1 MESKFTTLINKDG
14 QYIRVDGKDII
25 ITDIPIL
32 FNSETTINDLRHKPE
47 YVHIDFNYV
56 DLIGI
61 SIVQIHK

>member
-25 ITDIPIL
+25 VTDIPVL
-32 FNSETTINDLRHKPE
+32 FDAATTINDLRHKAE
-47 YVHIDFNYV
+47 YVHIDFNHI